1 MSEELELTPLQQDQL
16 DTGWHYF
23 LAVPAVYE
31 GISGYV
37 DQSRG
42 YPTGGT
48 KARTV
53 RGLPPVENLATTND
67 GTGRVMLQMANW
79 RVEAADLEVLAPHLD
94 QGSVSIVTED
104 EWLALLPVE
113 DDVTTKTDAIAG
125 LVYDEV

>member
-1 MSEELELTPLQQDQL
+1 
-16 DTGWHYF
+16 
-23 LAVPAVYE
+23 
-31 GISGYV
+31 
-37 DQSRG
+37 
-42 YPTGGT
+42 
-48 KARTV
+48 
-53 RGLPPVENLATTND
+53 
-67 GTGRVMLQMANW
+67 MANW

>member
-31 GISGYV
+31 GLSGYV

-53 RGLPPVENLATTND
+53 RGLPLVEYLATTND

-79 RVEAADLEVLAPHLD
+79 RVEAADLETLAPYIE
-94 QGSVSIVTED
+94 QGSVSIVTQAEY
-104 EWLALLPVE
+104 EALKPRPE
-113 DDVTTKTDAIAG
+113 DDPA
-125 LVYDEV
+125 